1 MTTSITRR
9 EVEALSAYLDGQLS
23 EKERI
28 RLERD
33 LQLRADLRALLEDL
47 QRTRGLLRSQPMLR
61 APRNFTLTPQMAG
74 VKTFKPARRRL
85 VPAISLVSVMAAA
98 LFMLVLVGDLVSFG
112 RKPELLQLASQSVP
126 LPMEVEAPAA
136 YEARSLDSRVA
147 TEAPPPAEAVAENA
161 FALTTPTPTLEATSQ
176 ALSLAEA
183 YPPPEAGMA
192 KSADATRD
200 IVTTPTLL
208 TPYPE
213 PLPTMVAQADELPAE
228 ELSAEELPAEEL
240 KEVETQAQRPPIQTR
255 WNTWRLAEVALGL
268 MALSFGALAYFL
280 ARSSRP

>member
-112 RKPELLQLASQSVP
+112 
-126 LPMEVEAPAA
+126 
-136 YEARSLDSRVA
+136 
-147 TEAPPPAEAVAENA
+147 
-161 FALTTPTPTLEATSQ
+161 
-176 ALSLAEA
+176 
-183 YPPPEAGMA
+183 
-192 KSADATRD
+192 
-200 IVTTPTLL
+200 
-208 TPYPE
+208 
-213 PLPTMVAQADELPAE
+213 
-228 ELSAEELPAEEL
+228 
-240 KEVETQAQRPPIQTR
+240 
-255 WNTWRLAEVALGL
+255 
-268 MALSFGALAYFL
+268 
-280 ARSSRP
+280 